1 MGKINFITIKKM
13 KKTITFILLGSIFF
27 SCYSQVKN
35 NNIILV
41 ELKTDHQAPEF
52 QDYNQIGNYIYDSN
66 NNLTSF
72 SLVCKKFNIKVSFD
86 YEKNIIIRKT
96 TKNSNKELSS
106 IIDFEYKNG
115 KLYKESIKTLVN
127 DEFQLSYVK
136 KYKYFEDKII
146 KETFKPNETSPVYEE
161 IITLDKNGKALNSS
175 LSINAEKPEIKFD
188 NKINPINIM
197 FPEYLNGSVLLYPG
211 NIISRGEEYTFTYE
225 YNEYDLPA
233 IQKEYRDGKLFST
246 TTYNYK

>member
-13 KKTITFILLGSIFF
+13 KKPIIFILLGSIFF

-41 ELKTDHQAPEF
+41 ELKKEHQAPEY

-66 NNLTSF
+66 NNLTNF
-72 SLVCKKFNIKVSFD
+72 SLECKKFSIKVSFD

-96 TKNSNKELSS
+96 TKNSNKEFSS

-115 KLYKESIKTLVN
+115 KLYKESVKTLVN
-127 DEFQLSYVK
+127 DEFQLSSVYQ
-136 KYKYFEDKII
+136 YKYFDDKII
-146 KETFKPNETSPVYEE
+146 KEAFKPNETSPVYEE
-161 IITLDKNGKALNSS
+161 IITLDKNGKTIYSS
-175 LSINAEKPEIKFD
+175 LNNAEKSEIKFD

-211 NIISRGEEYTFTYE
+211 NIISKGKESFTYE
-225 YNEYDLPA
+225 YNKYDLPT

-246 TTYNYK
+246 TTYKYK